1 VDVLNHIELELMKL
15 NIGDRVFAG
24 MGGLITTG
32 TLLWVG
38 KKYIEILSE
47 DVPCPHCGGKGV
59 VGIMWKR
66 MDALVRLGEGGG
78 E

>member
-1 VDVLNHIELELMKL
+1 MGVLNHIEMELMKL

-24 MGGLITTG
+24 MGGLVITG
-32 TLLWVG
+32 TLLGAG

-47 DVPCPHCGGKGV
+47 DVPCPHCGGEGV
-59 VGIMWKR
+59 IRIMWKR

>member
-1 VDVLNHIELELMKL
+1 MGVLNHIEMELMKL

-24 MGGLITTG
+24 MGGLVIIG
-32 TLLWVG
+32 TLLGVG
-38 KKYIEILSE
+38 KKYIEILSD

-59 VGIMWKR
+59 IEIMWKR